1 MKTIIQTLILLTI
14 LQSCSKKK
22 IDNDLI
28 GNWSSTKSANIVDL
42 QFFKD
47 SLVYN
52 AWEKTTKFNWRSDGS
67 KIYYTQLT
75 NVDPELETDFI
86 FEYKLNAKKD
96 TLFIMN
102 ETDTTFTNQF
112 LRINNAYQYLTKNI
126 NLDINLPKKEKGLIP
141 SGNKKFD
148 YNVYVGLKNSGLI
161 AKTDRYINLDGIR
174 YEINNLIISVKEKD
188 REQIRFLLFADKEA
202 SRKELD
208 SIKNLLIETGVKKI
222 FRVYTNDQIDYTK
235 TDWKDELN
243 WFGLYE

>member
-1 MKTIIQTLILLTI
+1 MNIIRTI
-14 LQSCSKKK
+14 LIIAICQSCADKNL
-22 IDNDLI
+22 DTDLL
-28 GNWSSTKSANIVDL
+28 GNWSSTNSANIVDL
-42 QFFKD
+42 RFYKD
-47 SLVYN
+47 SLLTN
-52 AWEKTTKFNWRSDGS
+52 SWERETKYSWRSDNS